1 MIFVRNLARAWGRS
15 LMTVAGIACG
25 VALFAAISA
34 ITRDLQSQID
44 GAAGQYRLELVISER
59 RATSPMSSRLS
70 AATMNALSARYG
82 EHLAPLVFGTLNE
95 RWNPYALVVGAE
107 PRFIERVPLVEG
119 RRPPPGQ
126 PALMLGEI
134 AAQRLALAP
143 GAQLEV
149 AGRLLPVHGVYR
161 TGSRLFDAAVLA
173 ELPTAQALLGRDGSP
188 TPYTL
193 AALHIADGRSTDEV
207 AGEIRARHPE
217 LKVAVGSELSGSL
230 RLVRIVHAL
239 VGTISVIAVLG
250 AAMVLANTL
259 LMSTLERTR
268 EIGILMAIGWS
279 PPRVLRLLLAECAA
293 LCLLGT
299 LAGNALALAV
309 LRGVNHLPSVGFGWI
324 PVALP
329 WPVVALSFAVCAAV
343 AVLAMAWPAAV
354 VWRLQPLAA
363 LRHE

>member
-70 AATMNALSARYG
+70 AATMAALSARYG

-95 RWNPYALVVGAE
+95 RWNPYALVVGAQ
-107 PRFIERVPLVEG
+107 PRFIERVPVVEG

-143 GAQLEV
+143 GAELEL
-149 AGRLLPVHGVYR
+149 AGRRLAVHGVFR

-173 ELPTAQALLGRDGSP
+173 DLPTAQLLLGREGSP
-188 TPYTL
+188 QPYTL

-279 PPRVLRLLLAECAA
+279 PLRVLRLLLAECAA
-293 LCLLGT
+293 LCLAGT

-329 WPVVALSFAVCAAV
+329 LPVVALSFAVSAAV
-343 AVLAMAWPAAV
+343 ALLAMAWPALV